1 MWGCGLEQYPDLLS
15 SPEKLEPVPGYFRF
29 RKTAGNGD
37 PIREPDFR
45 GFELY
50 YKVYQFGDDSAV
62 NADVAAI
69 GSQDDLAGR
78 QFRRLNAAEDRP
90 VDRVGNL
97 AKPLVGIAPTDRAKE
112 ILITVDF
119 SGDLSPSTPYPRITD
134 SGTPALV
141 APVDEQDTRRAINY
155 TDVGLQDRFK
165 TFAEFEQT
173 DGDITP
179 AIWDDINFNQPV
191 TLVLYVVSYGRDVS
205 SNREL
210 FSRPV
215 WLGAINLTNFKPKS

>member
-15 SPEKLEPVPGYFRF
+15 SPEKLEPVPGYFQF
-29 RKTAGNGD
+29 RKTTSNGD
-37 PIREPDFR
+37 PIREPDFL

-50 YKVYQFGDDSAV
+50 YKVYQFGDDSAI

-78 QFRRLNAAEDRP
+78 QIRRLNAAE
-90 VDRVGNL
+90 DRVGNL
-97 AKPLVGIAPTDRAKE
+97 AKPLVEIALADRTKE
-112 ILITVDF
+112 VLITVDF

-134 SGTPALV
+134 SGTPLLV
-141 APVDEQDTRRAINY
+141 ERVDEQDTRRAVNY
-155 TDVGLQDRFK
+155 TDLGFQDRFK
-165 TFAEFEQT
+165 SFAEFEQT

-179 AIWDDINFNQPV
+179 AIWDDITSNQ
-191 TLVLYVVSYGRDVS
+191 TLKLVLYVVSYGRDVIN
-205 SNREL
+205 NREL

-215 WLGAINLTNFKPKS
+215 WLGAINVTNFEPES